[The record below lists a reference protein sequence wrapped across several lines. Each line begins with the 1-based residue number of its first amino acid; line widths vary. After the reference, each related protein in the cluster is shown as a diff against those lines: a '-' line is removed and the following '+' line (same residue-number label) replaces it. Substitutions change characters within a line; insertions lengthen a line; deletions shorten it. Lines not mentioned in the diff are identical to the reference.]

1 MLWFSWAKSL
11 FSQLFPSP
19 VIIFVI
25 SQCLFKLWE
34 NSIPSLGIDKYY
46 FVSNS
51 EPMIKVLPFSKEEH
65 VLRVLD
71 KELRFPCFI
80 FFFVKPWVVYLVNMD
95 MHMILLKN
103 RDFSFSFNKKNTL
116 GYTEKVLYNNG
127 KNRYLVKLG
136 YPLNSKLLSAKNIY
150 RLGYCVSWDA

>member
-1 MLWFSWAKSL
+1 M
-11 FSQLFPSP
+11 
-19 VIIFVI
+19 
-25 SQCLFKLWE
+25 
-34 NSIPSLGIDKYY
+34 
-46 FVSNS
+46 
-51 EPMIKVLPFSKEEH
+51 
-65 VLRVLD
+65 
-71 KELRFPCFI
+71 
-80 FFFVKPWVVYLVNMD
+80 VYLVNMD

-150 RLGYCVSWDA
+150 RLRYCVSWDA